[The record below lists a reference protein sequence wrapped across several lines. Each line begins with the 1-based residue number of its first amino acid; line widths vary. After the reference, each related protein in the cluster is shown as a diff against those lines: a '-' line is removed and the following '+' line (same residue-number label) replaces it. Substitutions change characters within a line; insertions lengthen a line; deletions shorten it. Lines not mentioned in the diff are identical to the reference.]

1 MSRSTEARITT
12 AERRAHVIALRREG
26 RTFAEIG
33 EDLGVSAQRA
43 HVIYLEAL
51 KEIPAREVDQYR
63 AEALDLI
70 HAAIEDLLP
79 IARDHDQP
87 RTRVEAW
94 SQLRAW
100 IERLAKTTGFD
111 ASTKID
117 ANVMPAAQE
126 DPELTRLLTEARER
140 LAAEEAELLGETPPT
155 T

>member
-26 RTFAEIG
+26 HTFAEIG
-33 EDLGVSAQRA
+33 NDLGVSAQRA
-43 HVIYLEAL
+43 HTIYLEAL
-51 KEIPAREVDQYR
+51 KEIPAREVDQFR

-79 IARDHDQP
+79 IARNHVQP
-87 RTRVEAW
+87 RTSVEAW

-100 IERLAKTTGFD
+100 VERLAKTTGFD
-111 ASTKID
+111 ASMKID
-117 ANVMPAAQE
+117 ANITPAGQE

-140 LAAEEAELLGETPPT
+140 LNEQETQLHADDPA
-155 T
+155 